1 MNLLPPYAIV
11 STIHLRPVRAVGAV
25 VALVLFLLLAQG
37 CASQATFDSADKAV
51 DALVAALR
59 APDDVQLKNVLGS
72 QADEIISSG
81 DPVADQSLRESFL
94 KAYAEKH
101 QLIAGTEGAMTLVV
115 GKSDWPLP
123 IPIVQE
129 GGKWRFDT
137 DAGTEEILNRR
148 IGQNELAAIQ
158 SCLAIL
164 DAQREYVSRD
174 RSANG
179 LRQYADR
186 FFSDPG
192 TKNGLY
198 WPTAANEPPS
208 PLGPLA
214 AAAAEEGYKHRA
226 ASAATPQPY
235 HGYLFR
241 ILTSQGASAPG
252 GAMDYMVGGKLI
264 GGFAIVAWPAEYGNS
279 GVTTFL
285 MNHDA
290 TVYQRDLGDDTA
302 KTAAAMNAYDPA
314 PEWKKVQSDK

>member
-1 MNLLPPYAIV
+1 MNLLPPYPFV
-11 STIHLRPVRAVGAV
+11 SNVYLRPLRAVGAV
-25 VALVLFLLLAQG
+25 MALALFLLLAPG

-51 DALVAALR
+51 DSLVAAVR
-59 APDDVQLKNVLGS
+59 APDDAQLKSVLGS

-81 DPVADQSLRESFL
+81 DPVADQNHRAEFL
-94 KAYAEKH
+94 KAYEEKH
-101 QLIAGTEGAMTLVV
+101 QLVAGAEGTMTLVI
-115 GKSDWPLP
+115 GKADWPLP
-123 IPIVQE
+123 IPLVQE

-158 SCLAIL
+158 TCLAIL

-179 LRQYADR
+179 LREYADR
-186 FFSDPG
+186 FISDPG
-192 TKNGLY
+192 SKNGLF
-198 WPTAANEPPS
+198 WPTTANEPPS

-226 ASAATPQPY
+226 SPAATPQPY

-264 GGFAIVAWPAEYGNS
+264 GGFAAVAWPAEYGNS
-279 GVTTFL
+279 GVMTFL
-285 MNHDA
+285 MNHDG
-290 TVYQRDLGDDTA
+290 TVYQCDLGDDTA
-302 KTAAAMNAYDPA
+302 KTAEAMNAYDPA
-314 PEWKKVQSDK
+314 PEWKKVASDK